1 MTTITIN
8 YIYIPKTIDEN
19 ESDSLK
25 KFFEEQVKQFNH
37 IIDEHKR
44 NRNITKDTYQTV
56 HDELNEFNTQ
66 SKNIFDRITKQI
78 NIYRQMISN
87 TDKNKID
94 IIKYLSNKIHE
105 LLDELNKKITLTMD
119 SLKNKLNENKECNE
133 LKEFINKLFELSY
146 IRFKDYFKCLEPE
159 ELAKQI
165 DNTSGEI
172 LDNGYEHIF
181 RDWDSI
187 QNTFNLVV
195 NVLKLFLN
203 AFVSAIKIIIDVL
216 GELLITLTGG
226 IVGSLYSYYLYGS
239 DTKKNITGFAIGAI
253 VAFATNKGITWVIK
267 NFYCNNEKNDL

>member
-56 HDELNEFNTQ
+56 HDELNKFNTQ